1 MNKTTKRLLFAVLI
15 LLLFL
20 LTVYFVLALYY
31 REGFSLNTWINGVYC
46 TGKTVE
52 EVNSELLSHTEAPD
66 VVIVNKAGEKYT
78 ITLADVDYHAD
89 FSSALEAYRQE
100 QNPYLW
106 VDNVL
111 FHSRRT
117 LAPAVTVDEEALR
130 RAYNALDFVQT
141 EQKRIKDYS
150 LTRDAEGAYVFT
162 DGLSDRIDLEKAF
175 LALKQIVEN
184 GQETLNLQESGCY
197 YEITPDESQKAL
209 RNLWKEIERFQT
221 CDIVYCFG
229 EERHPMI
236 AADCAFFL
244 TAENGLPVQD
254 EKGSFV
260 LDEEAVTAYV
270 QSLAEEYDGYGRTRQ
285 FHSTRGDVITIDGG
299 TYGSKMDRKKETAY
313 LLEHL
318 LDPGVHTGTPQ
329 SHIPSYERE
338 AFCYGKNDIGDTYI
352 EVDMTEQKMYYYE
365 KGVLKLDT
373 EIVTGNM
380 RRRMGTPEGVNFVY
394 NKQKNRV
401 LRGPGYASPVK
412 FWMPVKGGIGIH
424 DAGWRKEFG
433 GDIYQTAGSHGCIN
447 LPPSV
452 AKTIFDNISAG
463 TPVICYNLPGTEKS
477 TTSGTAKPA
486 ETKPAETTAPA
497 ETPAPAETQA
507 PAPAETQAPGPAPTT
522 APTQAET
529 KAPET
534 AAPTQAGPGGP
545 SGDNGGNIA
554 VGPGA

>member
-20 LTVYFVLALYY
+20 LTVYFVLAFYY

-52 EVNSELLSHTEAPD
+52 EVNSELLSHTEAPN
-66 VVIVNKAGEKYT
+66 VVIVDKAGEKYT
-78 ITLADVDYHAD
+78 IDLADVDYRAD
-89 FSSALEAYRQE
+89 FGSALEVYRQE

-111 FHSRRT
+111 LHSRRT

-130 RAYNALDFVQT
+130 RAYNALKFVQT
-141 EQKRIKDYS
+141 EQERIKDYS
-150 LTRDAEGAYVFT
+150 LTRDTEGAYVFT
-162 DGLSDRIDLEKAF
+162 DGLSNRIDLEKAF
-175 LALKQIVEN
+175 LALKEIVEN

-197 YEITPDESQKAL
+197 YEITPDESQKTL

-229 EERHPMI
+229 EERHPVT
-236 AADCAFFL
+236 AADCASFL
-244 TAENGLPVQD
+244 TAQNGLPVQD
-254 EKGSFV
+254 ETGSFV

-285 FHSTRGDVITIDGG
+285 FHSTRGDVITIEGG
-299 TYGSKMDRKKETAY
+299 TYGSKMDQKKEIAY

-318 LDPGVHTGTPQ
+318 LDPGVHTGTSQ
-329 SHIPSYERE
+329 SHIPIYERE

-365 KGVLKLDT
+365 KGVLKLET

-424 DAGWRKEFG
+424 DAGWREEFG

-447 LPPSV
+447 TPKDKMEEL
-452 AKTIFDNISAG
+452 FDCVQIG
-463 TPVICYNLPGTEKS
+463 TPVVMFY
-477 TTSGTAKPA
+477 
-486 ETKPAETTAPA
+486 
-497 ETPAPAETQA
+497 
-507 PAPAETQAPGPAPTT
+507 
-522 APTQAET
+522 
-529 KAPET
+529 
-534 AAPTQAGPGGP
+534 
-545 SGDNGGNIA
+545 
-554 VGPGA
+554 

>member
-1 MNKTTKRLLFAVLI
+1 MNKTTKRLFFAVLI

-66 VVIVNKAGEKYT
+66 VVIVDKAGEKYT
-78 ITLADVDYHAD
+78 IALTDVDYHAD
-89 FSSALEAYRQE
+89 FSSVLEAYRQE

-150 LTRDAEGAYVFT
+150 LTRDTEGAYVFT

-221 CDIVYCFG
+221 CNIVYCFG
-229 EERHPMI
+229 EERHPVT
-236 AADCAFFL
+236 AADCASFL

-270 QSLAEEYDGYGRTRQ
+270 QSLAKEYDGYGRTRQ
-285 FHSTRGDVITIDGG
+285 FHSTKGDVITIEGG
-299 TYGSKMDRKKETAY
+299 TYGSKLDQKKEVRY
-313 LLEHL
+313 LMEHL
-318 LDPGVHTGTPQ
+318 LDPGVHTGTQQ
-329 SHIPSYERE
+329 SHIPVYERE

-365 KGVLKLDT
+365 KGVLKLET

-424 DAGWRKEFG
+424 DASWRKEFG

-447 LPPSV
+447 TPKDKMEEL
-452 AKTIFDNISAG
+452 FDCVQIG
-463 TPVICYNLPGTEKS
+463 TPVVMFY
-477 TTSGTAKPA
+477 
-486 ETKPAETTAPA
+486 
-497 ETPAPAETQA
+497 
-507 PAPAETQAPGPAPTT
+507 
-522 APTQAET
+522 
-529 KAPET
+529 
-534 AAPTQAGPGGP
+534 
-545 SGDNGGNIA
+545 
-554 VGPGA
+554 

>member
-66 VVIVNKAGEKYT
+66 VVIVDKAGEKYT

-197 YEITPDESQKAL
+197 YEITPDE
-209 RNLWKEIERFQT
+209 
-221 CDIVYCFG
+221 
-229 EERHPMI
+229 
-236 AADCAFFL
+236 
-244 TAENGLPVQD
+244 
-254 EKGSFV
+254 KGSFV

-365 KGVLKLDT
+365 KGVLKLET

-447 LPPSV
+447 TPKDKMEEL
-452 AKTIFDNISAG
+452 FDCVQIG
-463 TPVICYNLPGTEKS
+463 TPVVMFY
-477 TTSGTAKPA
+477 
-486 ETKPAETTAPA
+486 
-497 ETPAPAETQA
+497 
-507 PAPAETQAPGPAPTT
+507 
-522 APTQAET
+522 
-529 KAPET
+529 
-534 AAPTQAGPGGP
+534 
-545 SGDNGGNIA
+545 
-554 VGPGA
+554 